1 MNTNEKT
8 KLKQWLREHYREYYP
23 NCFNN
28 KYVKHFGIE
37 KYENVKQYE
46 KEYRFWLKHKHCSW
60 EKINDSLLKPT
71 HDNK

>member
-8 KLKQWLREHYREYYP
+8 ILKQWFREHYRELYP

-37 KYENVKQYE
+37 KHENIKQYE

-71 HDNK
+71 YDNK